1 MKEKVKAEYLRRVSM
16 VLETKL
22 NCGNITKA
30 ISTWAVSLLWY
41 SAVFIDWCFAE
52 LIQLDRRTK
61 TLMTMLHA
69 LYSKSNVDCLY
80 IPSGW

>member
-1 MKEKVKAEYLRRVSM
+1 MEKVKAEYLRRVSM

-30 ISTWAVSLLWY
+30 ISTWAESLLWY

-61 TLMTMLHA
+61 TLMTMLNA